1 MRDADNGTGILLQ
14 MLLQPVDR
22 LGVQVVGRLIQQQYV
37 RLLEQQ
43 SAKGHPTTLA
53 SGQRIHHLI
62 LRRTTQSVHGTFQ
75 TAVEVPCVRS
85 VDLVLQLRLTVDQGI
100 HLIRIFQHLRIAES
114 LVHLLIFFQG
124 VHDLLH
130 AFLHDL
136 LHGLAR
142 LQLRVLLQIP
152 YGIPGGED
160 HLSLIILID
169 TGDNLQQRRFTGTI
183 QSNDSDFRPIE
194 KGQIY
199 IL

>member
-1 MRDADNGTGILLQ
+1 

-114 LVHLLIFFQG
+114 LVHLLIFLQG

-152 YGIPGGED
+152 YGIPG
-160 HLSLIILID
+160 
-169 TGDNLQQRRFTGTI
+169 
-183 QSNDSDFRPIE
+183 
-194 KGQIY
+194 
-199 IL
+199 